1 MGGYPVASMARGSD
15 RGMGRPLLDM
25 ISLLSKHRDLTWE
38 LAKRDL
44 SDRHVGQWLGMF
56 WVVAHPLFMM
66 SVYVFVFV
74 VILKIKLDVV
84 PDLPGD
90 YVVYLL
96 AGLIP
101 WLAFQDVMARS
112 CGAVTGHAPLVKQV
126 VFPVEVLP
134 VKGMLASVIPQLIGT
149 GMLLGYVLIR
159 RRDVPLMYGLWPV
172 LFLMQLVGM
181 VGTSFLLSSV
191 AVYFRDLK
199 DFVQVF
205 SLVGVYMMPG
215 LYLQDWVPPS
225 FQPLLY
231 ANPFSYMVWCYQ
243 DVFYFGSFQHPW
255 AWPAWASFSVS
266 IFYAGYLVFRHLKTS
281 FGNVL

>member
-1 MGGYPVASMARGSD
+1 MV
-15 RGMGRPLLDM
+15 
-25 ISLLSKHRDLTWE
+25 SLLIKHRDLTWE

-44 SDRHVGQWLGMF
+44 SDRYVGQWLGMF

-66 SVYVFVFV
+66 SVYVFVFA
-74 VILKIKLDVV
+74 VILKIKLDIA

-101 WLAFQDVMARS
+101 WLAFQDVMAKS

-134 VKGMLASVIPQLIGT
+134 VKGMLASLIPQLIGT
-149 GMLLGYVLIR
+149 GILVGYVLVR
-159 RRDVPLMYGLWPV
+159 RREVPLIYGLLPV
-172 LFLMQLVGM
+172 VLVVQFLAM

-205 SLVGVYMMPG
+205 GIVGVYMMPV
-215 LYLQDWVPPS
+215 LYLPDWVPPF

-231 ANPFSYMVWCYQ
+231 ANPFSYMAWCYQ
-243 DVFYFGSFQHPW
+243 DVLYFGGFHHPW
-255 AWPAWASFSVS
+255 AWPVFTTLS
-266 IFYAGYLVFRHLKTS
+266 IGILYAGYAVFRHLKTS
-281 FGNVL
+281 FANVL